1 MIVRKMK
8 KILFP
13 ALIIALGALIF
24 SCTKS
29 DNNSSSGNPGAVSQ
43 TGARVQSGPTF
54 AAADLNGGTRTF
66 EEFKGKGPL
75 VLNFW
80 GTWCP
85 PCRKELPDLKKIYAD
100 FRPQGLEIISLA
112 VKDNPGRVR
121 EFVQQNGMEWV
132 MLMSNREAEIAF
144 NVTVGIPTTIFI
156 NRDGAEVSRLIGM
169 QSYSSFKKE
178 ITKIL

>member
-1 MIVRKMK
+1 MVGNMK
-8 KILFP
+8 KILFHTVIM
-13 ALIIALGALIF
+13 ALVAIVL

-29 DNNSSSGNPGAVSQ
+29 ENNSSSGNPGAVSQ
-43 TGARVQSGPTF
+43 TGARAQSGPTF

-85 PCRKELPDLKKIYAD
+85 PCRMELPDLKKIYAD
-100 FRPQGLEIISLA
+100 YKPQGLEIVSLA
-112 VKDNPGRVR
+112 VKDNPGRVKD
-121 EFVQQNGMEWV
+121 FVQQNGIGWV
-132 MLMSNREAEIAF
+132 MLMSNRDAELAF

-156 NRDGAEVSRLIGM
+156 NRDGVEVSRLIGM
-169 QSYSSFKKE
+169 QSYESFKNE
-178 ITKIL
+178 INKIL